1 MLEQSRF
8 GLVCSRVLDPE
19 TTLDAG
25 EQSAAERTAE
35 LYLDLLKR
43 SLTGLLRPHMYVE
56 ATPPVTPWKRRVFD
70 RLQAALAPKNYC
82 IVKRVPYDKEL
93 RAVGKDWPPE
103 AETMVGL
110 RRLDNVQECI
120 RSVIRENIPG
130 DVIETG
136 VWRGGT
142 TIFMRAALEAY
153 GDRERTVWVA
163 DSFRGLPPPDPDYP
177 LDAGDPHHTYDSLA
191 VSQDDVKKNF
201 RRYKLL
207 DDRVKFLE
215 GWFKDTLPKAPIEKL
230 SLMRLDGDMY
240 QSTID
245 AISAL
250 YPKLSVGGYCLVDDY
265 LWHKPCARAIEDY
278 RSANGI
284 TEPIEKV
291 DWTGVYWRRER

>member
-1 MLEQSRF
+1 M
-8 GLVCSRVLDPE
+8 CSRVLNQEIAIE
-19 TTLDAG
+19 T
-25 EQSAAERTAE
+25 SASELSSRAAE

-43 SLTGLLRPHMYVE
+43 SLTGLLRPQMYTE
-56 ATPPVTPWKRRVFD
+56 AAPPRSTWKRRVFD
-70 RLQAALAPKNYC
+70 LLQARLALKNHC
-82 IVKRVPYDKEL
+82 IVQRVPFDKEL

-110 RRLDNVQECI
+110 RRLDNVQQCI
-120 RSVIRENIPG
+120 KSIVQDSVPG

-153 GDRERTVWVA
+153 GDHKRCVWVA

-207 DDRVKFLE
+207 DERVKFLE
-215 GWFKDTLPKAPIEKL
+215 GWFKDTLPSAPIESL

-278 RSANGI
+278 RTAHGI
-284 TEPIEKV
+284 TEPIQKV
-291 DWTGVYWRRER
+291 DWTGVFWRRER